1 MVSNDSLERA
11 ERRLSV
17 PAVLGRFHRLPRTLQ
32 DDYSVSEKVLGT
44 GCSGQVLQAVSR
56 TTEQS
61 VAVKCLSLVG
71 ITEKA
76 RRELENEVELFLS
89 MDHPRVAR
97 LLDVYQAE
105 GRMSLVMECM
115 EGGELFSRVM
125 DREVFPERDA
135 AHTAWQ
141 MLLALN
147 YIHSHG
153 IVHRDARLAVAS
165 AEDRDIKLENFMYA
179 RKDGARDSLSFRGN
193 LDCRRQDTDHLKLID
208 FGLSKV
214 WEPNTKMEASCG
226 TLGYIAPEV
235 LNKTYSSKCD
245 LWSLGVIV
253 YILLS
258 GCMPFAGSEQHQIV
272 CIMSGMYD
280 MEDEEW
286 TPVSA
291 AAKDFVRK
299 LLVVDPAARMS
310 ADEALV
316 HGWIKE
322 PGPEVL
328 VLVCSSFQRVLD
340 AQDRERIPSESRVD
354 RSVVDALRKFE
365 QASKFR
371 RACMSLMAWS
381 LTHEERKS
389 VVDAFLELD
398 TSRRGTIRLHEMRDV
413 LSHFE
418 VAGIFHALDS
428 SHCDEVHYSEF
439 LAAMVSSRIAM
450 HDQLLRSA
458 FARFDDGRGFI
469 SRESL
474 QKLLGDSFEGAPV
487 EELLAE
493 VDPEQQGKVS
503 YEQFVSYLR
512 SGSVQE
518 DHMYVVNSVIDGE
531 LKRTGGPIQDAMGSP
546 PKPMKRRRFA
556 KSANVYR
563 RAMAGRRAPPA
574 HLKPTPPFQFRA
586 PEHSASVHKVLA
598 EVASLRAAL
607 CKSEVALKEL
617 ESSKQQLVAEV
628 GESSKQQLVAEAQTE
643 ASSLREEVGR
653 QLAECASLRAALCA
667 SEVASKELE
676 SSKQQLA
683 AEACSFR
690 SGKHRELA
698 ECASLR
704 AALCASEVASKEL
717 ESSKQQLVAEAQTE
731 ASSLREEVALKELE
745 SSKLQLAAEACS
757 FG

>member
-1 MVSNDSLERA
+1 
-11 ERRLSV
+11 
-17 PAVLGRFHRLPRTLQ
+17 
-32 DDYSVSEKVLGT
+32 
-44 GCSGQVLQAVSR
+44 
-56 TTEQS
+56 
-61 VAVKCLSLVG
+61 
-71 ITEKA
+71 
-76 RRELENEVELFLS
+76 
-89 MDHPRVAR
+89 
-97 LLDVYQAE
+97 
-105 GRMSLVMECM
+105 MSLVMECM

-153 IVHRDARLAVAS
+153 IVHRD
-165 AEDRDIKLENFMYA
+165 IKLENFMYA
-179 RKDGARDSLSFRGN
+179 RK
-193 LDCRRQDTDHLKLID
+193 DTDHLKLID

-299 LLVVDPAARMS
+299 LLVVDPAKRMS
-310 ADEALV
+310 ADEALA
-316 HGWIKE
+316 HEWIK
-322 PGPEVL
+322 
-328 VLVCSSFQRVLD
+328 
-340 AQDRERIPSESRVD
+340 DRERIPSESCRVD
-354 RSVVDALRKFE
+354 RSVVDALRKFGE
-365 QASKFR
+365 ASKFR

-413 LSHFE
+413 LSHFDITDQE

-458 FARFDDGRGFI
+458 FARFDVDGRGFI

-493 VDPEQQGKVS
+493 VDPEQQGRVS

-518 DHMYVVNSVIDGE
+518 DHMHVVNSVIDGE
-531 LKRTGGPIQDAMGSP
+531 LKRTGGPVQDAMGSP
-546 PKPMKRRRFA
+546 PKPMKRRRCKTTA
-556 KSANVYR
+556 E
-563 RAMAGRRAPPA
+563 
-574 HLKPTPPFQFRA
+574 TPP
-586 PEHSASVHKVLA
+586 
-598 EVASLRAAL
+598 
-607 CKSEVALKEL
+607 
-617 ESSKQQLVAEV
+617 
-628 GESSKQQLVAEAQTE
+628 
-643 ASSLREEVGR
+643 
-653 QLAECASLRAALCA
+653 
-667 SEVASKELE
+667 
-676 SSKQQLA
+676 
-683 AEACSFR
+683 
-690 SGKHRELA
+690 
-698 ECASLR
+698 
-704 AALCASEVASKEL
+704 
-717 ESSKQQLVAEAQTE
+717 
-731 ASSLREEVALKELE
+731 
-745 SSKLQLAAEACS
+745 
-757 FG
+757 